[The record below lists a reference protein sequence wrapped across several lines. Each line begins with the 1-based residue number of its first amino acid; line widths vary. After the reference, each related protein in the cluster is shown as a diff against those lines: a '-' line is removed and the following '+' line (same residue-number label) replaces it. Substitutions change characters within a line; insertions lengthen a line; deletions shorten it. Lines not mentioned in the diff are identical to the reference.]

1 MKGEVQD
8 IKEEPVGESDTR
20 EELESLSA
28 GQIKTEPQSTADEA
42 MDAKDDKLEPVKAEL
57 KVKTEQELEDELIGE
72 EAAGED
78 ELPSGD
84 GDVDDEL
91 RLDDED
97 DELEDRS
104 WRR

>member
-8 IKEEPVGESDTR
+8 IKEEPVGESDTQ
-20 EELESLSA
+20 EESESLSP

-42 MDAKDDKLEPVKAEL
+42 MDAKDDKLEPVKDEL